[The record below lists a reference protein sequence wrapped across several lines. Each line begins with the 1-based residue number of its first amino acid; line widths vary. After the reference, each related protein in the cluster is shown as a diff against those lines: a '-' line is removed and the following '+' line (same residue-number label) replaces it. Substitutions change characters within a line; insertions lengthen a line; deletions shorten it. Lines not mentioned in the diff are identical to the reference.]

1 MVPIPI
7 KDDGRKTICERIDD
21 VKAELEKHE
30 VGSQEYERLSGY
42 LNGLYFALGVLSEV
56 EREREKEGEIKC

>member
-1 MVPIPI
+1 MATIS
-7 KDDGRKTICERIDD
+7 GREANGGQVICERIDD

-56 EREREKEGEIKC
+56 EREKEKEGVIK